1 MLSFLFGIGL
11 GFIGYQTALAIVG
24 YYLTVSDTIH
34 DMVNRLLHWIYGMTA
49 AVIGVFFVFGAGT
62 EYAISFAMAHALTL
76 CFVDFE
82 TTFEANK
89 DL

>member
-11 GFIGYQTALAIVG
+11 GFIGYRSALAIVG
-24 YYLTVSDTIH
+24 YYLTVSDTID

-82 TTFEANK
+82 TTFEAYK